1 MRFGTPLFAVSYK
14 LYAMAS
20 EGNAERREVEDYL
33 KKHDLQNIL
42 NEIVNATIKNKAEVP
57 LEFLVNLLRVRTTQQ
72 QCSKG
77 RGRDTQ
83 LTLGCWVR

>member
-1 MRFGTPLFAVSYK
+1 
-14 LYAMAS
+14 MAS

-72 QCSKG
+72 CSKG

-83 LTLGCWVR
+83 LTLAVGCVDGVCT

>member
-1 MRFGTPLFAVSYK
+1 
-14 LYAMAS
+14 MAS

-57 LEFLVNLLRVRTTQQ
+57 LEFLVNLLRVRTTLQ
-72 QCSKG
+72 QCSNG
-77 RGRDTQ
+77 SERVADGYVDGMCT
-83 LTLGCWVR
+83 